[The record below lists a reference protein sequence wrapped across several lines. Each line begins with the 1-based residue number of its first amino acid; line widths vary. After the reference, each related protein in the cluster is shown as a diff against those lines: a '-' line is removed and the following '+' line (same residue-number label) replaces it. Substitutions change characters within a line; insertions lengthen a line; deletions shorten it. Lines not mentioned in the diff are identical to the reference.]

1 MTILNLIDTIP
12 VPVLLLDTDMFI
24 VKYNDL
30 VLELLDVTSEELNN
44 KSVSILFPEITADH
58 YKSNFNIV
66 AKHTTSKGNNFDLK
80 IQFDRF
86 EDKDS
91 TRIIY
96 LSKLQVPKERS
107 SFSLRKELLLKQ
119 RLNIFELFLNN
130 SKEGVFVFNNEGTL
144 IYLNNQASNQF
155 GIKVNKA
162 KKNTAWQIFDFFE
175 TQSEWENQKKNLESR
190 NQITFTLYFKKNPT
204 SQDCILL
211 VSFSHQF
218 INSENLYSINYTDI
232 TESQNDKLL
241 INNQIEQINIFH
253 KNIPAAL
260 IQFVVEENLDQY
272 FTYVS
277 DSFYEMFGFNLSIE
291 DDNWHTFIEDYAFD
305 MPFLLESINETIKE
319 AKEFKH
325 VGRIRSPEGKVIW
338 IEINAIPT
346 IKEKKIIYNGLI
358 LDITERK
365 EIEIENN
372 KKRAFNDS
380 ILFSIPADIALFDKN
395 HNYTFINPNAI
406 ADSELREWMIGK
418 NDFDYCKLK
427 GTDTTMANVRR
438 SYFLQAI
445 ENQKSVDWVDEIV
458 KHGKTTFVLRR
469 FSPFFVEDEFAY
481 MIGYGIDITE
491 LKKTQSKLSE
501 TQRQNELILK
511 SALDAIVI
519 IDKDWKIIF
528 WNPQA
533 EEIFGSQGAEVM
545 GNYLF
550 ETIFAQNDKKYSEEQ
565 LKELTSNGN
574 DQILELVA
582 TRKDGKEFPIEL
594 VIVPIDDVNNEF
606 HYCIFMRDISNR
618 KEKENEIER
627 QNRVLKSQNIELEQF
642 TYIASHDLQE
652 PLLTL
657 ISFSNLLQEEYN
669 DKLDEEGQLF
679 VKFINQSAK
688 RMRSLI
694 SGLMEYARINK
705 KEEFIVSDVN
715 LIIQDVLDDLKNT
728 ITNSNALIEC
738 KSLPLLNCHPTH
750 IRLLFQNL
758 ISNAIKFTKKDI
770 QPIITIKS
778 IERDDDWL
786 FSINDN
792 GIGIDA
798 RNVDYIFLIF
808 KRLHNYT
815 EFSGHGIGLAH
826 CKKIVNIHNGEIWV
840 ESELGIGS
848 TFYFTISKSIH

>member
-12 VPVLLLDTDMFI
+12 IPVILLDTDLSI
-24 VKYNDL
+24 RNYNDL
-30 VLELLDVTSEELNN
+30 TIDLLDINKEELNN
-44 KSVSILFPEITADH
+44 KLVTVLFPEITPD
-58 YKSNFNIV
+58 YFRSNFKIDI
-66 AKHTTSKGNNFDLK
+66 KHSTSKSNNFDLN
-80 IQFDRF
+80 IQFERF
-86 EDKDS
+86 EYENLS
-91 TRIIY
+91 GILY
-96 LSKLQVPKERS
+96 LTKLQVAKERS
-107 SFSLRKELLLKQ
+107 TFSMRKELVLKQ
-119 RLNIFELFLNN
+119 RINIFELFLNN
-130 SKEGVFVFNNEGTL
+130 SKEGVFVFNNEGNL
-144 IYLNNQASNQF
+144 LYLNSQASNQF
-155 GIKVNKA
+155 DIRVNKVQ
-162 KKNTAWQIFDFFE
+162 KNYAWQIFDFFE
-175 TQSEWENQKKNLESR
+175 TQAEWENQKRILNSKN
-190 NQITFTLYFKKNPT
+190 QTTFTLYFKKKPT
-204 SQDCILL
+204 SQVSILFL
-211 VSFSHQF
+211 SFSHQF
-218 INSENLYSINYTDI
+218 INSKNLYIINYTDI
-232 TESQNDKLL
+232 TESQKDKLV
-241 INNQIEQINIFH
+241 ISNQIEQINVFH

-260 IQFVVEENLDQY
+260 IQFVVEDNSEHY

-277 DSFYEMFGFNLSIE
+277 DSFYEMFGFYLSIE
-291 DDNWHTFIEDYAFD
+291 DNDWYTFISDYAFD
-305 MPFLLESINETIKE
+305 MPFLLDSIKETIKE

-325 VGRIRSPEGKVIW
+325 IGRIRSPKGKVIW

-365 EIEIENN
+365 EVEIENN

-380 ILFSIPADIALFDKN
+380 ILFSIPADIALFDKD

-427 GTDTTMANVRR
+427 GTDTKMANVRHD
-438 SYFLQAI
+438 YFLKAI
-445 ENQKSVDWVDEIV
+445 ETHKSVDWVDEIV
-458 KHGKTTFVLRR
+458 KHGKSIFVLRR

-491 LKKTQSKLSE
+491 LKRTQSILSE

-533 EEIFGSQGAEVM
+533 EEIFGSQGDEVM

-550 ETIFAQNDKKYSEEQ
+550 KTIFPQNDKKYSEEK

-574 DQILELVA
+574 DQILELA
-582 TRKDGKEFPIEL
+582 AIRKDGKEFPIEL

-606 HYCIFMRDISNR
+606 HYCIFIRDISNR

-738 KSLPLLNCHPTH
+738 KSMPLLNCHPTH

-758 ISNAIKFTKKDI
+758 ISNAIKFTKKEM
-770 QPIITIKS
+770 QPIIKIKC
-778 IERDDDWL
+778 IEREHDWL

-848 TFYFTISKSIH
+848 TFYFTISKSIQ

>member
-1 MTILNLIDTIP
+1 MSNLKLIETIP
-12 VPVLLLDTDMFI
+12 IPIILLDKDLSIKKFNNLAVHLLSIQSKELNGKSIVLL
-24 VKYNDL
+24 
-30 VLELLDVTSEELNN
+30 
-44 KSVSILFPEITADH
+44 FPKIKIDH
-58 YKSNFNIV
+58 FKSNFKIDSICITPNREKI
-66 AKHTTSKGNNFDLK
+66 DLN
-80 IQFDRF
+80 IQFERF
-86 EDKDS
+86 EDEKLS
-91 TRIIY
+91 GILY
-96 LSKLQVPKERS
+96 LTKLQVAKERS
-107 SFSLRKELLLKQ
+107 TFSMRKELVLKQ

-130 SKEGVFVFNNEGTL
+130 SKEGVFVFNNEGNL
-144 IYLNNQASNQF
+144 LYLNNQASNQF
-155 GIKVNKA
+155 DIRVNKVQ
-162 KKNTAWQIFDFFE
+162 KNNAWQIFDFFE
-175 TQSEWENQKKNLESR
+175 TQREWENQKRILNSKN
-190 NQITFTLYFKKNPT
+190 QTTFTLYLKSNLT
-204 SQDCILL
+204 SQVSILL
-211 VSFSHQF
+211 VFFSHQF
-218 INSENLYSINYTDI
+218 INSENLYIINYTDI
-232 TESQNDKLL
+232 TESQNDKLV

-260 IQFVVEENLDQY
+260 IQFVVEENLNQY

-277 DSFYEMFGFNLSIE
+277 DSFFEMFGFNLSIE
-291 DDNWHTFIEDYAFD
+291 DDNWYTFIEGYAFD
-305 MPFLLESINETIKE
+305 MPYLLESINETIKE

-325 VGRIRSPEGKVIW
+325 VGRIRTPKGKVIW

-365 EIEIENN
+365 EIELENN

-380 ILFSIPADIALFDKN
+380 ILFSIPADIALFDKD

-406 ADSELREWMIGK
+406 ANSELREWMIGK

-427 GTDTTMANVRR
+427 GTDTKMANVRHD
-438 SYFLQAI
+438 YFLKAI
-445 ENQKSVDWVDEIV
+445 ETHKSVDWVDEIV
-458 KHGKTTFVLRR
+458 KQGKSTFVLRR

-491 LKKTQSKLSE
+491 LKRTQSKLSE

-533 EEIFGSQGAEVM
+533 EEIFGSHVENAI

-550 ETIFAQNDKKYSEEQ
+550 ETIFPQNDKKYSEEK

-606 HYCIFMRDISNR
+606 HYCIFIRDISNR

-705 KEEFIVSDVN
+705 KEEFIFSDLN
-715 LIIQDVLDDLKNT
+715 HIIQDVLDDLKNA
-728 ITNSNALIEC
+728 ISNSNAIITYN
-738 KSLPLLNCHPTH
+738 SLPLLNCHPTH

-758 ISNAIKFTKKDI
+758 ISNAIKFTKKEM
-770 QPIITIKS
+770 QPIIKINS
-778 IERDDDWL
+778 IERENDFL
-786 FSINDN
+786 ISINDN

-840 ESELGIGS
+840 ESELGVGS
-848 TFYFTISKSIH
+848 TFYFTISKSIQ